1 MRGRIA
7 AATIFALSLTVLLWP
22 AAVGAEE
29 GAAVQVVET
38 EGFAVVIGQNLAQA
52 RSEAVRIALQNAVET
67 VTAHW
72 LLPLQYASP
81 DRALREQL
89 LDRAELYILDFRILS
104 ESVTPELY
112 TVTVRATVSGQGVRR
127 ELQRLGLA
135 EPGGAGE
142 ATGTRIALRVLGIR
156 DYGDYLRCQ
165 GVLQRQV
172 PGLKQFTLREA
183 SRGVVR
189 FAIDAEGSAESLG
202 MRLRETAAFEIL
214 HQDVHL
220 LEVYLR

>member
-7 AATIFALSLTVLLWP
+7 AATIFALSLAVLLRP

-52 RSEAVRIALQNAVET
+52 RSGAVRMALQNAVET
-67 VTAHW
+67 VSARW
-72 LLPLQYASP
+72 LLPVQYSSP
-81 DRALREQL
+81 DRELREQL

-104 ESVTPELY
+104 ESVTSELY

-127 ELQRLGLA
+127 DLQRLGLA
-135 EPGGAGE
+135 EPGGPDETAV
-142 ATGTRIALRVLGIR
+142 TRIALRVLGIR
-156 DYGDYLRCQ
+156 DYGDYVRCQ
-165 GVLQRQV
+165 GVLQGQI
-172 PGLKQFTLREA
+172 PGLRQFTLREA
-183 SRGVVR
+183 SWGVVL

-202 MRLRETAAFEIL
+202 MRLRETTAFEIL
-214 HQDVHL
+214 HQDVRL

>member
-72 LLPLQYASP
+72 LLPLQYA
-81 DRALREQL
+81 
-89 LDRAELYILDFRILS
+89 
-104 ESVTPELY
+104 
-112 TVTVRATVSGQGVRR
+112 
-127 ELQRLGLA
+127 
-135 EPGGAGE
+135 
-142 ATGTRIALRVLGIR
+142 
-156 DYGDYLRCQ
+156 
-165 GVLQRQV
+165 
-172 PGLKQFTLREA
+172 
-183 SRGVVR
+183 
-189 FAIDAEGSAESLG
+189 
-202 MRLRETAAFEIL
+202 
-214 HQDVHL
+214 
-220 LEVYLR
+220 